1 MPRLYNLGLTN
12 IVTRPT
18 RDAAEL
24 SKAEM
29 DEGVAELERKI
40 ALYKPESVALVGK
53 SIWESVWRVRHG
65 RGIKKGEFRYGWQEE
80 GERMG
85 KGKGTG
91 TAMGKKKGT
100 GGFFGASVKEK
111 EGGDKADDDDEKGDE
126 DKKWIGARVFVATTT
141 SGLAASMSLKEKEE
155 IWAQLGSWVEERR
168 AKRIKA
174 AAILKGGRSELNSN
188 SKSEPEPQ
196 PEPEPEPEPKPTN
209 ESELVSE
216 EQAMA
221 EE

>member
-18 RDAAEL
+18 RDGAEL

-40 ALYKPESVALVGK
+40 ALYRPESVALVGK

-85 KGKGTG
+85 KGTGKGTG
-91 TAMGKKKGT
+91 TGTGRGRGK
-100 GGFFGASVKEK
+100 GGFFGGGAVKEK
-111 EGGDKADDDDEKGDE
+111 EGDRAAAAADDADEKKEKGDE

-155 IWAQLGSWVEERR
+155 IWTQLGSWVEERR
-168 AKRIKA
+168 AERKQA
-174 AAILKGGRSELNSN
+174 ATTTITTTTTTTTPAADTTA
-188 SKSEPEPQ
+188 SK
-196 PEPEPEPEPKPTN
+196 
-209 ESELVSE
+209 ESELDE
-216 EQAMA
+216 PEDDDD
-221 EE
+221 